1 MTPSIRARLL
11 LWMIGAMA
19 VLLAVFAMM
28 VYGVMYRSLMNGF
41 DAVLAS
47 TARTICGSVEQGK
60 EMVKVEIDER
70 EMPEFH
76 RATKP
81 DYLQLWRQDGQ
92 SLIRSP
98 GLNQSD
104 LQRFD
109 GPIGLP
115 VFRPMRLP
123 DGRPGRAVSLLFV
136 PKIDDEVKEAI
147 TPQTVTL
154 VVARETAAV
163 DSEIRFLQWLLA
175 AATGGTIILALL
187 VGAVVVRQGLMP
199 LNDLAARIAAIR
211 QDDLS
216 TQIATDRM
224 PAEMAPVVQR
234 LNDLLR
240 RLEQA
245 FQRERA
251 FTADAAHE
259 LRTPLAG
266 VRSTLEVSL
275 SRTRAGEDYR
285 QAMTECLD
293 IVGHMQTMVDNLLAL
308 ARLEGRQTAL
318 RFETLLLGELIEAIW
333 RPMSV
338 TARRRGI
345 AVKTDLPADLA
356 CHADRDILAMT
367 LTNLLANASEYTDD
381 GGRIEVIARR
391 QGESVELALANT
403 GCRLSAEDA
412 RHVFERFWRADPS
425 RTDTG
430 LHCGL
435 GLVLVQ
441 RAVTSLGGTV
451 AAGVADG
458 VFTVRLVLPAARTA

>member
-1 MTPSIRARLL
+1 
-11 LWMIGAMA
+11 
-19 VLLAVFAMM
+19 
-28 VYGVMYRSLMNGF
+28 
-41 DAVLAS
+41 
-47 TARTICGSVEQGK
+47 
-60 EMVKVEIDER
+60 
-70 EMPEFH
+70 
-76 RATKP
+76 
-81 DYLQLWRQDGQ
+81 
-92 SLIRSP
+92 
-98 GLNQSD
+98 
-104 LQRFD
+104 
-109 GPIGLP
+109 
-115 VFRPMRLP
+115 
-123 DGRPGRAVSLLFV
+123 V

-381 GGRIEVIARR
+381 GGRIEVIARQ